1 MVKKRKVTQE
11 TETLPETLAVE
22 ETIYKDDLRVNLEEV
37 KKSDDV
43 IGYILRNSTSA
54 SIDLRDPTR
63 VIDYAILSSSAY
75 EASESL
81 SNLFD
86 LGNVDNIIVEG
97 KDTKMLSLAM
107 DENRI
112 SVFMERNA
120 SHEKVLKRI
129 RKS

>member
-11 TETLPETLAVE
+11 TETLPEPLAVE